1 LIDALTE
8 PQQQAVTHLDGPIL
22 VLAGPGSG
30 KTRVITHRV
39 AHMVQSGI
47 PDSEIVAL
55 TFTNKAAD
63 EMRLRIQHLVPGAKV
78 WVGTFH
84 RFCARLLRAYGE
96 MLGLQPNYTI
106 YDSGDSLQLLKRAIE
121 AAKVSISHTKPETI
135 AREIS
140 SAKNNMLTPDR
151 YKANPSSWSGPTVEH
166 VYPVYQRM
174 LLAANAVDFDD
185 LLMHVVT
192 LLQENAELRQM
203 LDARFRYILVDEYQD
218 TNLVQYLIVRS
229 LSQDYPNLG
238 VTGDPDQ
245 SIYGWRGANLNNILD
260 FEKDFKDVKV
270 VRLEQ
275 NFRSTPNILVVADHL
290 IHHNRKRKRKTLF
303 TEAPSG
309 KPVRL
314 LKYNSSTEE
323 ATAIATRIAS
333 QVAQGKRRPRD
344 FAIFYRIN
352 ALSRGFEEAL
362 RGQGLPYMIVSGVE
376 FYQRKEIKDLLAYAM
391 LLNNPRDDV
400 AFERIINVP
409 RRGIGKATI
418 LKLRLHALEGGLSM
432 LEAAREAGMIEG
444 LSNRAAVSV
453 AKFVAL
459 LDRLSLRINEPVE
472 EILGSILSETGYRDN
487 LEGSDDPDDEDRL
500 ANIEELLT
508 SAREFDSQ
516 HPEDGTLE
524 RYLEDKALVNE
535 TDAFDTELDRV
546 TLMTLHAAKGLE
558 FPVVFLPAIEQGLL
572 PHERSQM
579 TDEGIEEERR
589 LMFVGI
595 TRAQEELELSMST
608 QRTFRGQVKF
618 TVPSRFLLELPRHE
632 MEFMQNQMIAAPSP
646 RYRWEEDSDV
656 GLDEEQ
662 EFSQIE
668 GGESGEIAVEVPS
681 SPKLDWNKMVTTAA
695 DMLGGSEAKPQRTD
709 PEQFRQS
716 MVVIHPQHGLG
727 KITALSGEGAKR
739 TATVQFVTGEEAKF
753 RLAFSE
759 LRPAQSGD

>member
-1 LIDALTE
+1 M
-8 PQQQAVTHLDGPIL
+8 L

-30 KTRVITHRV
+30 KTRVITHRI
-39 AHMVQSGI
+39 AHLIESGV
-47 PDSEIVAL
+47 PDSQIVAL

-63 EMRLRIQHLVPGAKV
+63 EMRLRVQHLAPGAKV

-84 RFCARLLRAYGE
+84 RFCARLLRSYGE

-106 YDSGDSLQLLKRAIE
+106 YDTSDSLQLLKRAIE
-121 AAKVSISHTKPETI
+121 AAEVSTSHITPEKI

-140 SAKNNMLTPDR
+140 TAKNNMITPDR
-151 YKANPSSWSGPTVEH
+151 YEANRASFIGPTVEH

-174 LLAANAVDFDD
+174 MLAANAVDFDD
-185 LLMHVVT
+185 LLLHVVT
-192 LLQENAELRQM
+192 LLQENEELRKM
-203 LDARFRYILVDEYQD
+203 LDARFRYMLVDEYQD

-229 LSQDYPNLG
+229 LSREFPNLG

-260 FEKDFKDVKV
+260 FENDFKEVKV

-290 IHHNRKRKRKTLF
+290 IHHNKKRKRKTLF
-303 TEAPSG
+303 TEAPAG

-314 LKYNSSTEE
+314 LNYSSSSEE
-323 ATAIATRIAS
+323 AGAIATRIAS
-333 QVAQGKRRPRD
+333 QIAQGKRRARD

-352 ALSRGFEEAL
+352 ALSRGFEESL
-362 RGQGLPYMIVSGVE
+362 RSQGVPYMIVSGVE
-376 FYQRKEIKDLLAYAM
+376 FYQRREIKDILAYAT

-400 AFERIINVP
+400 ALERIINVP
-409 RRGIGKATI
+409 KRAIGKATI
-418 LKLRLHALEGGLSM
+418 LKLRLHGMENGLSM
-432 LEAAREAGMIEG
+432 LEAAREAGMVHG
-444 LSNRAAVSV
+444 LSNRAAVSI
-453 AKFVAL
+453 AKFVSL
-459 LDRLSLRINEPVE
+459 YDRLSLRINDPVE
-472 EILGSILSETGYRDN
+472 EILGSILSETGY
-487 LEGSDDPDDEDRL
+487 LEQLKASDDPDDDDRV

-508 SAREFDSQ
+508 SAREFDSL

-535 TDAFDTELDRV
+535 TDAFDNELDRV

-572 PHERSQM
+572 PHERSQG
-579 TDEGIEEERR
+579 TEEGIEEERR

-595 TRAQEELELSMST
+595 TRAQEELELSMAMR
-608 QRTFRGQVKF
+608 RTFRGQIKL

-632 MEFMQNQMIAAPSP
+632 MEFMQNQSIAAPAVK
-646 RYRWEEDSDV
+646 YRWDDESQLEGDED
-656 GLDEEQ
+656 
-662 EFSQIE
+662 EFPTIE
-668 GGESGEIAVEVPS
+668 AGESGEKRVDLPS
-681 SPKLDWNKMVTTAA
+681 APKVAWDRMVTTAA
-695 DMLGGSEAKPQRTD
+695 EMLGSAETKPTRTD
-709 PEQFRQS
+709 PEQFRQA

-739 TATVQFVTGEEAKF
+739 TATVRFVTGEEARF

-759 LRPAQSGD
+759 LRPAQKQG